1 MPKRT
6 SPLSSKPSG
15 GRAEESEPT
24 TTSSPFRDLTKK
36 LLTVPL
42 DKVKAEEAREKKA
55 RKAARKKRKAKA

>member
-15 GRAEESEPT
+15 GRVEESEPA

-42 DKVKAEEAREKKA
+42 KKVKAEEARQKKA
-55 RKAARKKRKAKA
+55 REAARKKRKAKA